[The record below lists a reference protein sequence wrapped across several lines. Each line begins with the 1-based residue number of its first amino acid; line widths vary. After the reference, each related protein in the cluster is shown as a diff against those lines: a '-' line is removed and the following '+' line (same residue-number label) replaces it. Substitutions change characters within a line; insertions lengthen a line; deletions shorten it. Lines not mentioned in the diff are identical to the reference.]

1 MLPGLR
7 VPPLHDHAL
16 TVIVPHAPTLTVK
29 PDWRQRGHR
38 HVPAAERSLIFEGVT
53 DNAVQDILLTRA
65 ADLRHTFLPLAH
77 ADGELLCQPAV
88 ARTLVRLADDVCR
101 RLLSALPPVGVYAA
115 VFQDRQ
121 RAPGSAALA
130 AVGEQDLYVMA
141 HGAIEQGNRL
151 LQAQLL
157 RLVDN

>member
-1 MLPGLR
+1 MLSGLR

-16 TVIVPHAPTLTVK
+16 TVKVPHSPALTVQ
-29 PDWRQRGHR
+29 PHRRQRGHR
-38 HVPAAERSLIFEGVT
+38 HVPVAERPLIFEGVA
-53 DNAVQDILLTRA
+53 DNVVQDILLTRA
-65 ADLRHTFLPLAH
+65 ADLRHALLPFAH
-77 ADGELLCQPAV
+77 AGGKLLCQPAV
-88 ARTLVRLADDVCR
+88 ARTLVRLTDDVCR
-101 RLLSALPPVGVYAA
+101 RLFSALPPVGVHAA

-130 AVGEQDLYVMA
+130 AVGEQDLHVMA

-157 RLVDN
+157 CLVDN